1 MSTALAES
9 AATLRGLHH
18 GGTPLVVPNV
28 WDAASARAVE
38 RAGFPAVATS
48 SGAMVRSLGYED
60 GSSAPADEVFAA
72 VGRLARSVELPVT
85 ADLEDGYGLA
95 PDELVARALSAGVVG
110 CNLEDSDHR
119 GASPLV
125 PVDVQAARLAA
136 VKASARRCGVDLVL
150 NARVDVFVRA
160 VGPPETRVDEALRR
174 CRAYLEAGAD
184 CVYPITASDDATVRA
199 LVRGARGPVNVMA
212 APEVA
217 DVTRLRGLGVARI
230 TFGSGLAAV
239 LARHLGQLLGD
250 LAGGR

>member
-18 GGTPLVVPNV
+18 GGTPLVVPNA

-150 NARVDVFVRA
+150 NH
-160 VGPPETRVDEALRR
+160 
-174 CRAYLEAGAD
+174 AG
-184 CVYPITASDDATVRA
+184 R
-199 LVRGARGPVNVMA
+199 
-212 APEVA
+212 
-217 DVTRLRGLGVARI
+217 RLRPRR
-230 TFGSGLAAV
+230 GSA
-239 LARHLGQLLGD
+239 GD
-250 LAGGR
+250 PR